1 MAPKNFNS
9 HAQLCDALNTADDT
23 KYKLNVSAIKYSAQD
38 HTRTYPFAWVS
49 LIDMEEKQF
58 YSGLQI
64 VFKSPDARLPIVFL
78 AQQSGSALCRVNANN
93 KAIIDTMKSIEDKV
107 RSALP
112 THEQHKLMP
121 ILKESNHPMYPDTK
135 AISLKTKYAAIDHAH
150 CNVSTVNVGATLTAY
165 VLRLQKLCL
174 YEGTYRFQWVL
185 QAVGGMETSSHEDMG
200 RGGGDGDS
208 CSAEIND
215 DSLFAMMRGENEQG
229 VY

>member
-9 HAQLCDALNTADDT
+9 HTQLCDALNTTDDT
-23 KYKLNVSAIKYSAQD
+23 KYKINVSAIKYNQQD
-38 HTRTYPFAWVS
+38 HTRSYQFAWVS

-64 VFKSPDARLPIVFL
+64 VFTGAEARLPIVFL
-78 AQQSGSALCRVNANN
+78 AQQSGSVLCRVNANN
-93 KAIIDTMKSIEDKV
+93 KAIIETMTLIENKV
-107 RSALP
+107 RAALP
-112 THEQHKLMP
+112 THEQQKLMH

-150 CNVSTVNVGATLTAY
+150 CSNPTVSVGATLTAY
-165 VLRLQKLCL
+165 VLRIQKLSL

-185 QAVGGMETSSHEDMG
+185 QAVGGMETSTHDDMG
-200 RGGGDGDS
+200 RCGDGDSS

-215 DSLFAMMRGENEQG
+215 DSLFAMMRGEEA
-229 VY
+229 Y

>member
-78 AQQSGSALCRVNANN
+78 AQQSGSALCRVNATN

-150 CNVSTVNVGATLTAY
+150 CNVPNVSVGATLTAY
-165 VLRLQKLCL
+165 VLRLQKLSL

-185 QAVGGMETSSHEDMG
+185 HAVGGMEASTHDDMG
-200 RGGGDGDS
+200 RGGDGDSS

-215 DSLFAMMRGENEQG
+215 DSLFAMMRGEEA
-229 VY
+229 Y